1 MKPLINADPQG
12 KITLQ
17 GYDPVAFHTVGK
29 ALKGNPSIMAEY
41 HGYHYLFASEENKTI
56 FEKEPEKY
64 LPAYG
69 GYCAYGATLGVFFP
83 VEIDTWEIIDDRL
96 VLQFSQDIK
105 QRFNEHRDENIQKAN
120 DHWSKME

>member
-1 MKPLINADPQG
+1 
-12 KITLQ
+12 
-17 GYDPVAFHTVGK
+17 
-29 ALKGNPSIMAEY
+29 MAEY
-41 HGYHYLFASEENKTI
+41 PGYHYLFASEENKTI